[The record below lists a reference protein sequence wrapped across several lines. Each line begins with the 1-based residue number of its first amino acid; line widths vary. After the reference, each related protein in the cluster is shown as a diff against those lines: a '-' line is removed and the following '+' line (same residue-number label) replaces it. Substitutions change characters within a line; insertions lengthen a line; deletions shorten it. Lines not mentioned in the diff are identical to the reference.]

1 MTKFHIS
8 IIQILQNITFS
19 TFIQYTNTTKTS
31 NNTISIFCQ
40 KITIFDILPY
50 FCHFWQIYYLYHFPP
65 FTKNHHFSPFLQNH
79 QKSPFSYKW
88 SFPWK
93 YQKYPNLL
101 NCCFPQND
109 QFLAFLEMGKI
120 RWDPEIGKIGQIP
133 KNGVFREIL
142 QNWDFGG
149 CSDEHTRKAWY
160 DNYFQINP

>member
-1 MTKFHIS
+1 MTKFHTS

-65 FTKNHHFSPFLQNH
+65 FTKNHHFSQNH

-88 SFPWK
+88 SFSWK

-101 NCCFPQND
+101 NCCFSQND
-109 QFLAFLEMGKI
+109 QFLAFLKMGKI

-133 KNGVFREIL
+133 KNGVFREIP

-149 CSDEHTRKAWY
+149 CGDEHTRKAWY